1 MDDGEGFFVFDRRAK
16 ATCKTVGGHAVAVKV
31 EVEEL
36 EPDEEGAGRGFL
48 GPEGEACKEESE
60 MDGAPSAPSD
70 GGGGGEAAVSRVVG
84 AWHRGAGP
92 DGRAVVFYRVVRG
105 GSDEWVPRETLS
117 ADEAVLA
124 DRFELGAWP
133 SAEAM
138 HVWQSGGGSRVVR
151 RRRK

>member
-1 MDDGEGFFVFDRRAK
+1 MFDRRAT
-16 ATCKTVGGHAVAVKV
+16 ATFKTAVGELDAVAVKV
-31 EVEEL
+31 EVEEP
-36 EPDEEGAGRGFL
+36 EPNEEGACRGFL
-48 GPEGEACKEESE
+48 GPAEGEACKEESE

-70 GGGGGEAAVSRVVG
+70 GGGGCEADVSRVIG

-117 ADEAVLA
+117 ADKAVLA
-124 DRFELGAWP
+124 DRFEVGLWP

-138 HVWQSGGGSRVVR
+138 HVWQSGGGRGVVR